1 MVSVVAIVI
10 WRIHPV
16 IVLVGFLVFGSLDGL
31 YLSSALTKVPSGA
44 WFTLMLTTILSIVL
58 FVWRYGKEQQWQAE
72 MSNRVSLGQLVTV
85 DEGGKVYL
93 SPGAGEGGGELTEI
107 KGLLSLPSH
116 TGVLNKLRT
125 LTWYWHLRRTEICRL
140 LSLHNFS
147 ANSKHGTNL

>member
-1 MVSVVAIVI
+1 MVSVVAIII

-16 IVLVGFLVFGSLDGL
+16 IVLIGFLVFASLDGL

-44 WFTLMLTTILSIVL
+44 WFTLMLTSILSIVL

-85 DEGGKVYL
+85 DDEGKLYL

-107 KGLLSLPSH
+107 KGLSSLPSH
-116 TGVLNKLRT
+116 MRALNKLRM
-125 LTWYWHLRRTEICRL
+125 LTSY
-140 LSLHNFS
+140 
-147 ANSKHGTNL
+147 

>member
-44 WFTLMLTTILSIVL
+44 WFTLMLTAILSIVL

-72 MSNRVSLGQLVTV
+72 MSNRVSLGQLVIV
-85 DEGGKVYL
+85 DEEGKLCL
-93 SPGAGEGGGELTEI
+93 SPGTGEGGGELTEI
-107 KGLLSLPSH
+107 KGLSSLPSH
-116 TGVLNKLRT
+116 TRVLNKLRT
-125 LTWYWHLRRTEICRL
+125 LTGY
-140 LSLHNFS
+140 
-147 ANSKHGTNL
+147 

>member
-44 WFTLMLTTILSIVL
+44 WFTLMLTAILSIVL

-72 MSNRVSLGQLVTV
+72 MSTRVSLGQLVTV
-85 DEGGKVYL
+85 DEGGKLYL
-93 SPGAGEGGGELTEI
+93 SPAEGGGELTEI
-107 KGLLSLPSH
+107 KGLSSPLSH

-125 LTWYWHLRRTEICRL
+125 LTWY
-140 LSLHNFS
+140 
-147 ANSKHGTNL
+147 

>member
-125 LTWYWHLRRTEICRL
+125 LTWYWHLRRRWNIFR
-140 LSLHNFS
+140 
-147 ANSKHGTNL
+147 

>member
-10 WRIHPV
+10 WHIHPV
-16 IVLVGFLVFGSLDGL
+16 IVLVGFLIFGSLDGL

-44 WFTLMLTTILSIVL
+44 WFTLMLTAILSIVL

-85 DEGGKVYL
+85 DEGGKIYL
-93 SPGAGEGGGELTEI
+93 SQGAGEGGGELTEI

-116 TGVLNKLRT
+116 TGVLNRLRT
-125 LTWYWHLRRTEICRL
+125 LTWYWHSRRRWNI
-140 LSLHNFS
+140 F
-147 ANSKHGTNL
+147 